1 MINPKNLIIN
11 SIYEEII
18 NNFKQNVFLHE
29 ETKVSLCETS
39 EEIVR
44 NRLYIKNNLPYIR
57 PFYSLLEYVSTS
69 NYLLY
74 TGILPDE
81 LKNDFNNINLIFY
94 DYKDIS
100 QYTMPIRQFIM
111 DYLYQGIKI
120 YTISNSFTNNLK
132 ESYETF
138 IKNPYNFR

>member
-1 MINPKNLIIN
+1 MIQPKNLIIN

-18 NNFKQNVFLHE
+18 NNFNQNVFCFE

-39 EEIVR
+39 EEIIR

-57 PFYSLLEYVSTS
+57 PFYSLFEYVSTN

-74 TGILPDE
+74 TGISPNE
-81 LKNDFNNINLIFY
+81 LKNNFNDINLIFY
-94 DYKDIS
+94 DYKNIS
-100 QYTMPIRQFIM
+100 QYKMSLRQFIM
-111 DYLYQGIKI
+111 DYTYQGIKI

-138 IKNPYNFR
+138 IKKPYNFR

>member
-1 MINPKNLIIN
+1 MIKPKNIIIN

-18 NNFKQNVFLHE
+18 NKFNQNVFMFE
-29 ETKVSLCETS
+29 EQKVSLCETS
-39 EEIVR
+39 EEIIR

-57 PFYSLLEYVSTS
+57 PFYSLFEYVSTN

-74 TGILPDE
+74 IGILPDE
-81 LKNDFNNINLIFY
+81 LKNNFNNINLICY
-94 DYKDIS
+94 DYKNIG
-100 QYTMPIRQFIM
+100 YYNMPIRQFIM
-111 DYLYQGIKI
+111 DYTYQGIKI

>member
-1 MINPKNLIIN
+1 MIKPKNLIIN

-18 NNFKQNVFLHE
+18 NSFNQNVFIVE

-57 PFYSLLEYVSTS
+57 PFYSLLEYVSTN

-74 TGILPDE
+74 TGILQNE
-81 LKNDFNNINLIFY
+81 LKNNFNDINLIFY
-94 DYKDIS
+94 DYKNIS
-100 QYTMPIRQFIM
+100 QYNMPIRQFIM
-111 DYLYQGIKI
+111 DYTYQGIKI
-120 YTISNSFTNNLK
+120 YTISNNFTNNLK

-138 IKNPYNFR
+138 IKKPYNFW

>member
-1 MINPKNLIIN
+1 MIKPKNLIIN

-18 NNFKQNVFLHE
+18 NNFKQNVICLE

-39 EEIVR
+39 EEIIR
-44 NRLYIKNNLPYIR
+44 NRLYIKNNLPYIC
-57 PFYSLLEYVSTS
+57 PFYSLLEFISTN

-81 LKNDFNNINLIFY
+81 LKNNFNDINLIFY
-94 DYKDIS
+94 DYKNIS

-111 DYLYQGIKI
+111 DYTYQGIKI

-138 IKNPYNFR
+138 IKKPYNFR